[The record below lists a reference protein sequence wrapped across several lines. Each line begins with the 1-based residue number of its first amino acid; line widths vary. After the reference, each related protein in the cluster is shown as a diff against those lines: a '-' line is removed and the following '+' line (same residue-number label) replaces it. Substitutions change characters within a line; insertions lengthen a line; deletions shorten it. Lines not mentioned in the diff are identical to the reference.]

1 LLAARNLPIVFE
13 DDVSGL
19 VARAL
24 HDGKIVAWFEGRM
37 ESGPRALGARSILMS
52 PLRAENKD
60 VINQRVKFR
69 EGFRPF
75 CPSMLAEKSDD
86 YLVNPRSERFMI
98 TSFSV
103 TPAKRE
109 AIPAV
114 VHVDDTVRPQT
125 VERAANER
133 YHEVIKR
140 FGELSGE
147 SVVLNT
153 SLNVK
158 GEPIICHPREAIRA
172 FFDTGLDCMV
182 LGNYVLSKDPT

>member
-1 LLAARNLPIVFE
+1 
-13 DDVSGL
+13 
-19 VARAL
+19 
-24 HDGKIVAWFEGRM
+24 
-37 ESGPRALGARSILMS
+37 
-52 PLRAENKD
+52 
-60 VINQRVKFR
+60 
-69 EGFRPF
+69 
-75 CPSMLAEKSDD
+75 
-86 YLVNPRSERFMI
+86 MI

-172 FFDTGLDCMV
+172 FFDTGLDHLV
-182 LGNYVLSKDPT
+182 LGNYVLSKDGGW